1 MTSVPSAP
9 APLDRPVRLEPS
21 ARRSPRA
28 WFVFLAVIAIGL
40 GVDLWS
46 KYWAFG
52 AIAPTPVTFT
62 REQALSTS
70 PLSLLIPPHT
80 PRVIIPNVLNFTLV
94 LNPGA
99 VFGIGAG
106 RVGFFIAVTVI
117 AVVFGLAVFLF
128 ATRARDHAAH
138 IGLGLILAGGLGNLY
153 DRFFYGCVRDF
164 IHPLP
169 RVRWPGSTREV
180 WPYVSNVADAL
191 LLIGIVLLLWHAWR
205 SEASTP
211 SRVAS
216 TDANA

>member
-1 MTSVPSAP
+1 MSNQPTASAESVHDVVMSASNLP
-9 APLDRPVRLEPS
+9 
-21 ARRSPRA
+21 ARRSIGA
-28 WFVFLAVIAIGL
+28 WTLFL
-40 GVDLWS
+40 GVIVAGLAFDLWS
-46 KYWAFG
+46 KYWAFDT
-52 AIAPTPVTFT
+52 IAGTTVTFT

-80 PRVIIPNVLNFTLV
+80 PRVVVPGLLNFTLV

-106 RVGFFIAVTVI
+106 KVGFFIAVTVV
-117 AVVFGLAVFLF
+117 AVAFGLGVFVL
-128 ATRARDHAAH
+128 ATRARDRAAH

-205 SEASTP
+205 SDTGRSVTLEVKS
-211 SRVAS
+211 
-216 TDANA
+216 